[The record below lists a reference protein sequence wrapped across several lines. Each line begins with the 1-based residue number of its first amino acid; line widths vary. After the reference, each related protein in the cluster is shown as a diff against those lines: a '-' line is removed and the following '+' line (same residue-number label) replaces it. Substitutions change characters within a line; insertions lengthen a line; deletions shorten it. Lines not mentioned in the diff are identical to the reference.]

1 MIVYRCPNK
10 EEGYHDKE
18 TMGFVRTD
26 FLRYDVESNHPD
38 VCIDRFRR
46 LVFYS
51 FKIGGIIKC

>member
-1 MIVYRCPNK
+1 MIIYRCPKK

-18 TMGFVRTD
+18 TMDFIGTD
-26 FLRYDVESNHPD
+26 FLWYDVEIGHLD
-38 VCIDRFRR
+38 VCIARFHR